1 MPQIIKK
8 RGYIGMSIVINRKM
22 FGAKKLAKGG
32 FVKRGKY
39 LYWVNLWGFG
49 IIITNTCKGLRYD
62 MSLSQ

>member
-1 MPQIIKK
+1 
-8 RGYIGMSIVINRKM
+8 MSIVINRKM

-32 FVKRGKY
+32 FTKRGKY

-49 IIITNTCKGLRYD
+49 IIITNTCKGLKYD